1 MLVAVLPIVLAA
13 TLVADDVIEA
23 QIATALEDLQA
34 YWLDADF
41 SATAEA
47 ATAALQLI
55 EASRCPWRQDAAI
68 VSFIGG
74 VTGSEYSLA
83 AEPGYMFWVATRV
96 HDRLNVFSTPL
107 QSVAEAR
114 ASAPGL
120 DISLDQLFI
129 HSAYRRPTVNESC
142 PEPQLDPQ
150 ILFAEVEARGDA
162 FIAFGMPHGRFLRR
176 RSPVSVVYAY
186 PPGAGGQLGNSVIEA
201 GDWKSPADEIA
212 ILTPSPCAVY
222 FIEDSVRVEVCL
234 DGADA
239 AATQ

>member
-1 MLVAVLPIVLAA
+1 MLVAVVSFALAA
-13 TLVADDVIEA
+13 TLVDDDDIEA
-23 QIATALEDLQA
+23 SISSALENIEA

-47 ATAALQLI
+47 AAATLELI

-68 VSFIGG
+68 VSFMGG
-74 VTGSEYSLA
+74 VAGSEYHLA

-96 HDRLNVFSTPL
+96 HDRLSVLPAPL

-114 ASAPGL
+114 ASVPGL

-142 PEPQLDPQ
+142 PEPQLDTQ
-150 ILFAEVEARGDA
+150 ILFADAEAQGDA
-162 FIAFGMPHGRFLRR
+162 FIAFRMPRGRSLRS

-186 PPGAGGQLGNSVIEA
+186 PPGSGGQRGNSVIEA
-201 GDWKSPADEIA
+201 GDWKPLADEIA
-212 ILTPSPCAVY
+212 ILTPSPCARY
-222 FIEDSVRVEVCL
+222 RNEDSVRAEICL
-234 DGADA
+234 DLSASS
-239 AATQ
+239 ATQ